1 MATLTVWKFNR
12 PDGADRA
19 ESVLIDLNKQQLIQ
33 IEDAATVSWAEGAN
47 KPKTRQLSKL
57 TGAGASW
64 GALWGLLFGLL
75 FFVPLIGVALG
86 AGLGALAGRFA
97 DVGISDDFIKTVR
110 EKVTPG
116 TSALFLLSD
125 GAVIERIVPAMEP
138 LKPELISTN
147 LSPEQE
153 EALRAAFAEG

>member
-1 MATLTVWKFNR
+1 MATLTVWKFNK
-12 PDGADRA
+12 PDAADRA
-19 ESVLIDLNKQQLIQ
+19 ESVLMDLAKQELIRV
-33 IEDAATVSWAEGAN
+33 EDAATVSWPDGAN
-47 KPKTRQLSKL
+47 KPKTRQLTRL
-57 TGAGASW
+57 TGAGAGW

-97 DVGISDDFIKTVR
+97 DVGISDDFIKAVR

-125 GAVIERIVPAMEP
+125 HEVIDRVLPALEP
-138 LKPELISTN
+138 LKPELVSTN
-147 LSPEQE
+147 LSQEQE
-153 EALRAAFAEG
+153 ARLRAAFADE